1 MLGAASPAMS
11 KVRAME
17 NRRAATARGS
27 APDSSV
33 VGCPRDAGGGGT
45 SGAADISGGAAPSLP
60 AGACLAA
67 GAAAMAG
74 GVTSTVSAPASEIAE
89 IAAPAAP
96 AVPTAP
102 TAPTAPA
109 ALISAASLEELCI
122 YRVGR
127 RLRLPEAVMQHYDEQ
142 LRIKALFPWQYEC
155 VAVRGVLDGRNLV
168 YSAPTSGGKSLVA
181 ELLMCR
187 TLHRWRKKVLVVLP
201 YVSLVEENRSRLR

>member
-1 MLGAASPAMS
+1 M
-11 KVRAME
+11 
-17 NRRAATARGS
+17 
-27 APDSSV
+27 
-33 VGCPRDAGGGGT
+33 
-45 SGAADISGGAAPSLP
+45 
-60 AGACLAA
+60 AA

-96 AVPTAP
+96 AV
-102 TAPTAPA
+102 PTAPA

-201 YVSLVEENRSRLR
+201 YVSLVEENRSRLRSAL